1 MLTAGEEKAP
11 NGLVV
16 PGALQADGGH
26 KNFFWQAK
34 IPLAF
39 AFRVE
44 YDGRLSE
51 RR

>member
-1 MLTAGEEKAP
+1 MISLTPMLTAGENKAL

-16 PGALQADGGH
+16 PGAFQVEGGH

-39 AFRVE
+39 AFGVE
-44 YDGRLSE
+44 YHG
-51 RR
+51 